1 MGRDPLPGLDPAA
14 RYRITD
20 VTPGTRQPGRNG
32 IAEPVVTG
40 AGGIEVS
47 GAALGEIGL
56 AIPVQRIL
64 SATVLL
70 IEAV

>member
-1 MGRDPLPGLDPAA
+1 M
-14 RYRITD
+14 
-20 VTPGTRQPGRNG
+20 TPGTRLPRRHG

-40 AGGIEVS
+40 VGGIEVS

-56 AIPVQRIL
+56 ATPVQRIL
-64 SATVLL
+64 SATVLF